1 MNKGFTLIELLVV
14 VLIIGILAAIALPQY
29 QAAVDKARFVEVRNL
44 TDKIAEAE
52 ELYYLANGHYTRE
65 WEDLVFDMPGQ
76 YAVSENDSCTLWR
89 QPKNDYYVTLTFVVG
104 ETLSGVQTYV
114 MGRDV
119 KANVKYVLW
128 LNHDASFDGVDH
140 AGIRYCAVVGTNNT
154 RGKHVCSG
162 VGKQNDDGTGWYYL

>member
-29 QAAVDKARFVEVRNL
+29 QGAVDKARFVEVRNL
-44 TDKIAEAE
+44 TDKVAAAE

-65 WEDLVFDMPGQ
+65 WDDLVFDMPDL
-76 YAVSENDSCTLWR
+76 YTASESDPYTLWR
-89 QPKNDYYVTLTFVVG
+89 NGKDYYVTTKFVVG
-104 ETLSGVQTYV
+104 ESLTGVQTYV
-114 MGRDV
+114 MGRDA

-140 AGIRYCAVVGTNNT
+140 AGIRYCSVVEDNNT
-154 RGKHVCSG
+154 RGKRVCSAI
-162 VGKQNDDGTGWYYL
+162 GKQNGDGTGRYYL